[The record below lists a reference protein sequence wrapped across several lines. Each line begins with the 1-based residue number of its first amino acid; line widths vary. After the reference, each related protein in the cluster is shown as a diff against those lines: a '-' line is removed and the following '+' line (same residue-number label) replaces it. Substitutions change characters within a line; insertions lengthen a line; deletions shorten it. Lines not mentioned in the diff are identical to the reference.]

1 MATIADL
8 PQMWFGTSA
17 NYEAL
22 ETKLDGAIY
31 FLSDTRQ
38 IARGSVKY
46 SQEAQIVSE
55 LPGSGIRGYI
65 YFNTTDGI
73 AYIYNGSEFKAIGVV
88 TISDISS
95 AEDAD
100 VPNVGAVKN
109 YVAAQVA
116 AGVANK
122 VDKVEGK
129 QLSTEDYST
138 VEKTKLATYPENYST
153 VTALIDA
160 KADPSDITDALN
172 NYYTKGEV
180 DGKVASVFTYKGTKA
195 TEGELPGSEQKV
207 GDVWHVTEGSKEF
220 AWDGS
225 KWEELGGVVDLSN
238 YYTKEEADSAID
250 GKVNAAKSELQS
262 AIDAKADS
270 TTVTALDGRVSA
282 VETGKA
288 AKVSAATENNL
299 AKLTAKGDLA
309 DSGVKVGGATLKESP
324 DSVTLATEAGVKAYA
339 DNAISVSAAT
349 KVDKVAGT
357 AQNIVVFG
365 ENGAI
370 ADSSVAVSVIAQNT
384 AAIATKVDKVVG
396 TEGDV
401 VTFGADGAI
410 ADIGLKVNKTGGYA
424 NGSTPSSDYIV
435 TETVLSGIVA
445 GIVAGDISDALNGKV
460 DLVATGRGGE
470 IAIAK
475 ADGNLEVTGYKIGG
489 TTFGGSGNDK
499 LLATEQ
505 AVIDLLAWK
514 TIPEA

>member
-8 PQMWFGTSA
+8 PQMWVGTSA

-22 ETKLDGAIY
+22 ETKVNGAIY
-31 FLSDTRQ
+31 FLTDTRQ
-38 IARGSVKY
+38 IAKGSVKY
-46 SQEAQIVSE
+46 SQEAQIVDA

-88 TISDISS
+88 TISDISA

-129 QLSTEDYST
+129 QLSTEDYT
-138 VEKTKLATYPENYST
+138 TAEKTKLGTYPENYST

-172 NYYTKGEV
+172 NYYTKSEV

-195 TEGELPGSEQKV
+195 TEGELPQSEQKV
-207 GDVWHVTEGSKEF
+207 GDVWHVEEGSKEF
-220 AWDGS
+220 AWDGTQ
-225 KWEELGGVVDLSN
+225 WEELGGVIDLSG
-238 YYTKEEADSAID
+238 YYTKGEVDAELAKKADLTDGTVPLAQIPVLPGFDKIEDYDLHISSLAQVIQRRITVGKEFTGSMNDGTYAPKITEGNIYTLTVHNAEENDAILYLKQYMRSKGVSEEMLKTIPEKSVWINDSGINVSVITD
-250 GKVNAAKSELQS
+250 LQS
-262 AIDAKADS
+262 AMS
-270 TTVTALDGRVSA
+270 
-282 VETGKA
+282 
-288 AKVSAATENNL
+288 
-299 AKLTAKGDLA
+299 
-309 DSGVKVGGATLKESP
+309 
-324 DSVTLATEAGVKAYA
+324 
-339 DNAISVSAAT
+339 
-349 KVDKVAGT
+349 
-357 AQNIVVFG
+357 
-365 ENGAI
+365 
-370 ADSSVAVSVIAQNT
+370 
-384 AAIATKVDKVVG
+384 TKVDKVVG

-410 ADIGLKVNKTGGYA
+410 ADTGLKVNKTSGYA
-424 NGSTPSSDYIV
+424 NGSTPDANYIV
-435 TETVLSGIVA
+435 TETVLSGVVA
-445 GIVAGDISDALNGKV
+445 NIVAGDLGDALHGKI
-460 DLVATGRGGE
+460 DLVATGREGE
-470 IAIAK
+470 IAVAK
-475 ADGNLEVTGYKIGG
+475 ADGNLEITGYKAGA
-489 TTFGGSGNDK
+489 TTFGASGNDK

-505 AVIDLLAWK
+505 AIIDLLAWK

>member
-65 YFNTTDGI
+65 YFNTTNGI

-88 TISDISS
+88 TISDIGA

-122 VDKVEGK
+122 VDKVAGK
-129 QLSTEDYST
+129 QLSTEDYT
-138 VEKTKLATYPENYST
+138 TAEKTKLGTYPENYST

-195 TEGELPGSEQKV
+195 TEGELPQSDQKV
-207 GDVWHVTEGSKEF
+207 GDVWHVDAGSKEF
-220 AWDGS
+220 AWDGTQ
-225 KWEELGGVVDLSN
+225 WEELGGVIDLSG
-238 YYTKEEADSAID
+238 YYTKGEVDTALA
-250 GKVNAAKSELQS
+250 
-262 AIDAKADS
+262 AKADL
-270 TTVTALDGRVSA
+270 TGGTVPVDQIPVLPGFDKIEDYDLHISSL
-282 VETGKA
+282 
-288 AKVSAATENNL
+288 AKVIQRRITVGDNMHGSSTDNYTLDINEGNIYTL
-299 AKLTAKGDLA
+299 SVHTAEGNDAILQLKQYMRSKGVSEEMLKTIPEQTVWIN
-309 DSGVKVGGATLKESP
+309 DSGI
-324 DSVTLATEAGVKAYA
+324 
-339 DNAISVSAAT
+339 NVSTITDLQAAMP
-349 KVDKVAGT
+349 
-357 AQNIVVFG
+357 
-365 ENGAI
+365 
-370 ADSSVAVSVIAQNT
+370 
-384 AAIATKVDKVVG
+384 TKVDKVVG

-401 VTFGADGAI
+401 VTFGANGAI

-424 NGSTPSSDYIV
+424 NGSTPNSDYIV
-435 TETVLSGIVA
+435 TETVLSGVIASV
-445 GIVAGDISDALNGKV
+445 VTGDIG
-460 DLVATGRGGE
+460 DLLDQKANIVATGREGE
-470 IAIAK
+470 IAVAK
-475 ADGNLEVTGYKIGG
+475 ADGNLEITGYKAGA

-505 AVIDLLAWK
+505 AIIDLLAWK